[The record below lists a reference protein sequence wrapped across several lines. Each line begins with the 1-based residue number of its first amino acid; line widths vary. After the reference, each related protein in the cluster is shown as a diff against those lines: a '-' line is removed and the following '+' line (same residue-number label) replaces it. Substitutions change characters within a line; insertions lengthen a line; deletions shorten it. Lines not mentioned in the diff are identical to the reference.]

1 MAEKQSIFGRVTQLA
16 KANINALLDKAEDPQ
31 KMIDQLIRDYTNNI
45 AEAEQAVAQ
54 TIGNLRLAEKD
65 YQEDV
70 AAAADW
76 GNKALAASSRADQFR
91 AQGNTV
97 EADKFDNL
105 AKVALSKQIASET
118 EARQAQPM
126 IAAQNDTV
134 EKLKSGL
141 ALMKDK
147 LVDLKSR
154 RDQLV
159 ARQKSAQAQNAVQGA
174 ISSINVLDP
183 TSELSRFEEKVR
195 REEALAQGH
204 AELAASSLDSQFAE
218 LEADAGQIEI
228 EARLAAL
235 KNRGAIGGIQ
245 AAQIEAPEQG

>member
-118 EARQAQPM
+118 EAKQAQPM

-195 REEALAQGH
+195 REESLAQGH

-245 AAQIEAPEQG
+245 AAQIEAPEQC